1 MSLLKSMLLTTLLVL
16 LPQTY
21 VMAQTAGSPAPA
33 ENFSTGQVVANEPGL
48 GDYYDKGQFGDWTL
62 RCVKTEGPVDPCQ
75 LFQLMLNAPG
85 TPVAE
90 FNLNIIEPN
99 GVVVAGA
106 NVITPLETLLTAQLK
121 IQIDDTNA
129 KAYPF
134 AFCMQMGC
142 VARIGLTQEDLAGY
156 RAGNAATVTM
166 VPAGAPNRQEILK
179 LSLKGFTAGHNALMS
194 N

>member
-1 MSLLKSMLLTTLLVL
+1 MLLTTLLVL

-21 VMAQTAGSPAPA
+21 VMAQTAGSLAPA

-90 FNLNIIEPN
+90 FNLNIIEAN

>member
-21 VMAQTAGSPAPA
+21 VMSQTAGSPAPA

-62 RCVKTEGPVDPCQ
+62 RCVKTEGPVNPCQ

-121 IQIDDTNA
+121 IQIDNTNA

-134 AFCMQMGC
+134 SFCMQMGC